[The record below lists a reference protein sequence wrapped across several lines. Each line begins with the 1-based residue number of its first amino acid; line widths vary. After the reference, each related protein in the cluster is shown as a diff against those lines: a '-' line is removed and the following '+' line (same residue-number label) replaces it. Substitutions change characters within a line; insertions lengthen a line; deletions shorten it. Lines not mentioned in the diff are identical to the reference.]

1 MELPK
6 PFVAKKLT
14 NGNINEEISNFL
26 LKNSV
31 TIEYTGD
38 IKKGKQE
45 YFEKFKKKYPGY
57 VDSVSYKAFCDKDRY
72 FQILNITN
80 SEIHFIPFKYL
91 DYKCL
96 YGIGDSFE
104 IYNDSALN
112 SEIKHRIKNDMLKE
126 GYTFTSLGNGKYIE
140 ALKEIYIRTTNSC

>member
-6 PFVAKKLT
+6 PFKAKKLT
-14 NGNINEEISNFL
+14 NGNINEEITNFI

-31 TIEYTGD
+31 TIENTGD

-45 YFEKFKKKYPGY
+45 YYEKFCENRGF
-57 VDSVSYKAFCDKDRY
+57 DSLPYKAFCEKGRY

-91 DYKCL
+91 DCL
-96 YGIGDSFE
+96 WCYGIGASFDTF
-104 IYNDSALN
+104 NDSALN
-112 SEIKHRIKNDMLKE
+112 RQIANRIKNDMLKE
-126 GYTFTSLGNGKYIE
+126 GYTFTSLGNGKYFE
-140 ALKEIYIRTTNSC
+140 ALKEIYIRTTNLC